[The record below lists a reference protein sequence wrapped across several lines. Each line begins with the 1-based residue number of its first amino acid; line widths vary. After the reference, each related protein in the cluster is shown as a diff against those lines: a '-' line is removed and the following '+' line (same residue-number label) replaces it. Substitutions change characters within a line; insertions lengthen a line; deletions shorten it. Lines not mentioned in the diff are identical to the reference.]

1 MSSDNYPKEDEVV
14 FCTVTKIDAGGVFV
28 NIEEYNCEGHIILA
42 EISPGRIR
50 NIREFVSVGKKIVC
64 KVLRS
69 KDGNIEMSLRRV
81 SAKERDAIL
90 EYYKKERIF
99 ASILKSVVQ
108 EKANEIIAKVKEK
121 ENISEIIENLR
132 TNPDILKKYLSAK
145 ELEKLK
151 EILAQKKESDKEVQ
165 KKISLKSDKENGI
178 SIIKEVLETKD
189 AEISYLGSSNF
200 LVKVKGKEYKI
211 ANSQLEK
218 TLELIKDRAKKAH
231 AILEIK

>member
-14 FCTVTKIDAGGVFV
+14 LCTVTKIDSGVFV

-69 KDGNIEMSLRRV
+69 KEGNIEMSLRRV
-81 SAKERDAIL
+81 SAKERDTIL

-108 EKANEIIAKVKEK
+108 EKANELINKIKEK
-121 ENISEIIENLR
+121 ENISEIIESVR
-132 TNPDILKKYLSAK
+132 TNPDVLKKYLSVK
-145 ELEKLK
+145 ELDKLK
-151 EILAQKKESDKEVQ
+151 EILSQKKEAEKVVQ
-165 KKISLKSDKENGI
+165 KKISLKSDKESGI
-178 SIIKEVLETKD
+178 SVIKEVLETKD

-200 LVKVKGKEYKI
+200 LIKVKGKEYKS
-211 ANSQLEK
+211 ANTQLEK
-218 TLELIKDRAKKAH
+218 VLELIKDRAKKSH